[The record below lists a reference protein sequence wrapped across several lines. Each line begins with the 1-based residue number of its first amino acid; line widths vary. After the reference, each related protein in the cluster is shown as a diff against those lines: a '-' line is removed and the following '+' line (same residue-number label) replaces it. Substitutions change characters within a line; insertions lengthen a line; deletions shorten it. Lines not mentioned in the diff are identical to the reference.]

1 MVTIGDLRTRS
12 LTQHLARRVLT
23 AFVFTFAVA
32 RATVVVT
39 AMGWTPNLHVQLGG
53 THVHHLNFGI
63 FLLSIV
69 GAYLIFVR
77 PEGKALREAALA
89 YGIGLALTFDEF
101 GMWLHLEDHYWQ
113 RASYDAVVV
122 IMSLLGLLIAAPTL
136 RRFRRR
142 HWATAAG
149 MAMAV
154 ALFGILVVKPL
165 FKSGE

>member
-1 MVTIGDLRTRS
+1 MVKIGDLRTRS

-23 AFVFTFAVA
+23 AFVLTFAVA
-32 RATVVVT
+32 RATAIVT
-39 AMGWTPNLHVQLGG
+39 AMGWAPNLHVQLGD

-63 FLLSIV
+63 FLLSAV

-77 PEGKALREAALA
+77 PEGRALREVALG

-113 RASYDAVVV
+113 RASFDAVVV
-122 IMSLLGLLIAAPTL
+122 IMSLLGLLIVAPTL

-149 MAMAV
+149 MAVAV
-154 ALFGILVVKPL
+154 ALFGALVIKPL

>member
-1 MVTIGDLRTRS
+1 MVTIGELRTRS
-12 LTQHLARRVLT
+12 LTQQLARRVLT
-23 AFVFTFAVA
+23 AFVLTFVLA
-32 RATVVVT
+32 RATVIIT
-39 AMGWTPNLHVQLGG
+39 ALGWTPNLHLQLGS

-63 FLLSIV
+63 FLLSAV
-69 GAYLIFVR
+69 GAFLIFVR
-77 PEGKALREAALA
+77 PTGRALREAALV
-89 YGIGLALTFDEF
+89 YGISLALTFDEF

-122 IMSLLGLLIAAPTL
+122 IASLLGLLIAAPTL

-149 MAMAV
+149 MVAAV
-154 ALFGILVVKPL
+154 VLFGVLVIKPL

>member
-1 MVTIGDLRTRS
+1 MVNIGELRTRS

-23 AFVFTFAVA
+23 AFVLTFVFA

-39 AMGWTPNLHVQLGG
+39 AMGWTPNFHLQIGS
-53 THVHHLNFGI
+53 THVHHLNIGI
-63 FLLSIV
+63 FLLSAV

-77 PEGKALREAALA
+77 PEGRALREAALV

-113 RASYDAVVV
+113 RASFDAIVL
-122 IMSLLGLLIAAPTL
+122 IAGLLGLVIVAPTL

-149 MAMAV
+149 MAVAV
-154 ALFGILVVKPL
+154 LLFGVLVVKPL
-165 FKSGE
+165 FKAGE